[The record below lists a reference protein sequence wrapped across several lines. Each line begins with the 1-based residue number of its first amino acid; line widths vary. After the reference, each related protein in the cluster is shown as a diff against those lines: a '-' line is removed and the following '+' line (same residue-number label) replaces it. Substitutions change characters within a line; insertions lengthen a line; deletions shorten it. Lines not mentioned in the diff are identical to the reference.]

1 MNIVPNH
8 LSQWPDYLHALTM
21 TATVPELL
29 DRLRVA
35 QEHNTT
41 LQKYWLLACGM
52 HADYSTVHNSL
63 GEFLTFKGRLYIPKS
78 LVPTILYEY
87 HDAQGHFGQ

>member
-1 MNIVPNH
+1 
-8 LSQWPDYLHALTM
+8 M

-29 DRLRVA
+29 DHLRVVQDHDTA
-35 QEHNTT
+35 
-41 LQKYWLLACGM
+41 LQKYWLLARGM

-63 GEFLTFKGRLYIPKS
+63 GEFLTFKGRLYVPKS

-87 HDAQGHFGQ
+87 HDAQGHFGQQHT